1 MIYDII
7 QQWKG
12 SSFFVCWFVFF
23 GYGKIYFKRTMHA
36 DLAMLAKLTTVLA
49 LKLAVSLANETSPA
63 ANQVH

>member
-1 MIYDII
+1 MIL
-7 QQWKG
+7 
-12 SSFFVCWFVFF
+12 SSSGKDPFFFFFF

>member
-12 SSFFVCWFVFF
+12 SLFFFF
-23 GYGKIYFKRTMHA
+23 FFWLRKNILRVKRTMHA

>member
-1 MIYDII
+1 MIL
-7 QQWKG
+7 
-12 SSFFVCWFVFF
+12 SSSGKDPYFYFIFF